1 MDPNIP
7 VQPTQPTTP
16 IVENFVLPNQVN
28 QNVQPLAN
36 QPSNPSAPSIP
47 ESNENN
53 IARTLIAIFL
63 LLFIYPIGL
72 IFMWFVTK
80 WPKWVKLLL
89 TLLPVILI
97 IVGIVVAFSTA
108 LMGSQNISKSTSATP
123 SVYEVSPKPT
133 VPVSTEGNRIINND
147 GGYSLMLPS
156 PWKAKISSYSKSDII
171 FGETFLNDFGIGD
184 IKVNTGDKSLND
196 AISKQNPKMV
206 SQPNQITI
214 DGIPAV
220 IENLGGTDGVIKLEG
235 KVVTVY
241 KDGKTYVIE
250 VLSNDS
256 GDLAKFQQIL
266 STFKFTQ

>member
-1 MDPNIP
+1 MEEN
-7 VQPTQPTTP
+7 PTQNVTQSPNP
-16 IVENFVLPNQVN
+16 VVVENSTIPPQGTQALNG
-28 QNVQPLAN
+28 QP
-36 QPSNPSAPSIP
+36 PSPSTPSAP
-47 ESNENN
+47 ESHQNN
-53 IARTLIAIFL
+53 IAGILIAIFL

-97 IVGIVVAFSTA
+97 IVGITVVFTTA
-108 LMGSQNISKSTSATP
+108 LMGSRNISRSGGTSPNT
-123 SVYEVSPKPT
+123 YQVSPKPT
-133 VPVSTEGNRIINND
+133 IPVNTEGNRIINND
-147 GGYSLMLPS
+147 GGYSFILPS
-156 PWKAKISSYSKSDII
+156 LWKAKISSYSKSDII
-171 FGETFLNDFGIGD
+171 FGETFLNDLGIGD

-206 SQPNQITI
+206 SQPNQTTI
-214 DGIPAV
+214 DGVPAI
-220 IENLGGTDGVIKLEG
+220 IENLSGTDGVIKLEG

-256 GDLAKFQQIL
+256 DDLAKFQEIL
-266 STFKFTQ
+266 STFKFT